1 MGNKSYKQFH
11 YFFQEELKPEI
22 PEDRS
27 IIIGENSNNLVPSY
41 NTLNGM
47 KKNSRKHKLQS
58 KWATKFT

>member
-47 KKNSRKHKLQS
+47 KKNSRKHK
-58 KWATKFT
+58 F

>member
-27 IIIGENSNNLVPSY
+27 IIIGKTAIIWFHL
-41 NTLNGM
+41 TIL
-47 KKNSRKHKLQS
+47 
-58 KWATKFT
+58 